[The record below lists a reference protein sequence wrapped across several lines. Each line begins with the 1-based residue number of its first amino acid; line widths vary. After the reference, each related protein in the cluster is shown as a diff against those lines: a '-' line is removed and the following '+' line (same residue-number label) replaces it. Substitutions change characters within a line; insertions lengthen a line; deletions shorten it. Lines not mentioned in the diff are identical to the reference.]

1 MNSINAS
8 AAAGGAAAGGFPS
21 AGAAAA
27 GTDAAG
33 GSPSASAAAAG
44 DDGAAASAPDRRP
57 QIALRTMRIAHA
69 TDHCMQMVK
78 DLLELCMAL
87 QMHGQ
92 RRRAM
97 YGLRPFDVPDSP

>member
-1 MNSINAS
+1 MGLIIYH
-8 AAAGGAAAGGFPS
+8 GYTPPGQRLQF
-21 AGAAAA
+21 
-27 GTDAAG
+27 
-33 GSPSASAAAAG
+33 
-44 DDGAAASAPDRRP
+44 R
-57 QIALRTMRIAHA
+57 LRTMRIAHA

-97 YGLRPFDVPDSP
+97 YGLRPFDAPDLP